1 MFWQWWR
8 RKMEDFYSL
17 KDEILQDVEKSKSY
31 DLKKDIIK
39 KILNKS
45 EMQLKS
51 ISTEPNH
58 QELTGHINKFFK
70 DEIEKIKK
78 YSDTELTTFLL
89 IEEYNDSS
97 KGTDSLFPFKYEDR
111 EFLITWMGEN
121 YYSFQDI
128 LGDID
133 KEAFNDLL
141 DVIFEYK
148 SNAFTKA
155 LLQPGLLIGERKI
168 KVDRDKKQTVNE
180 AIEAI
185 KERFERCK
193 HDLLI
198 KGATTPKSKE
208 LLKLMYDFDKNPNDY
223 FPKIPKINATVDK
236 IRAFLKS
243 KKIPAEDQVSLIN
256 YFKYL

>member
-1 MFWQWWR
+1 
-8 RKMEDFYSL
+8 MEEFYSL
-17 KDEILQDVEKSKSY
+17 KDEILQDIEKSKSH
-31 DLKKDIIK
+31 DLKEDIIK
-39 KILNKS
+39 KILHGS
-45 EMQLKS
+45 EVQLKS
-51 ISTEPNH
+51 IKNEPNY
-58 QELTGHINKFFK
+58 QALKEHINKSLK

-78 YSDTELTTFLL
+78 YSDTELTTLLL

-97 KGTDSLFPFKYEDR
+97 KDAGSLIPFKYEDR
-111 EFLITWMGEN
+111 EFLINWMIEN
-121 YYSFQDI
+121 NYSFQNG

-148 SNAFTKA
+148 SNMFTKIS
-155 LLQPGLLIGERKI
+155 LQPGGLFIGERKI

-185 KERFERCK
+185 KERFKRCE

-223 FPKIPKINATVDK
+223 FPKIPKITANVNK

-243 KKIPAEDQVSLIN
+243 KKIPEKDQVSLIN
-256 YFKYL
+256 HFKHP